1 LFVLIVL
8 SVLPLLL
15 IVAAIKDATTMTIP
29 NWISLTMAAVF
40 LATAPFV
47 LEPAMIGTHALVA
60 AGALAAGFA
69 MFSLN
74 WVGGGD
80 AKLLAATALWM
91 GLPALP
97 DFLIWTGLFGGGL
110 SLGLIGARQ
119 VASYLPFAPA
129 QGALG
134 RLLEPKG
141 DIPYGLAIAAGGLAA
156 FPQSA
161 VFLAFVGL

>member
-1 LFVLIVL
+1 LLALLVL
-8 SVLPLLL
+8 SPLPLLL

-29 NWISLTMAAVF
+29 NWISLAIAGAF
-40 LATAPFV
+40 LVTAPFA
-47 LEPAMIGTHALVA
+47 LEVGAIGANALTA
-60 AGALAAGFA
+60 AGVLAAGFA

-74 WVGGGD
+74 WIGGGD
-80 AKLLAATALWM
+80 AKLLAAAALWM
-91 GLPALP
+91 GLPGLP
-97 DFLIWTGLFGGGL
+97 DFLIWTGIFGGGL
-110 SLGLIGARQ
+110 SLGLLGARQ
-119 VASYLPFAPA
+119 IVVYLPIAPV

-161 VFLAFVGL
+161 IFSAIVGA